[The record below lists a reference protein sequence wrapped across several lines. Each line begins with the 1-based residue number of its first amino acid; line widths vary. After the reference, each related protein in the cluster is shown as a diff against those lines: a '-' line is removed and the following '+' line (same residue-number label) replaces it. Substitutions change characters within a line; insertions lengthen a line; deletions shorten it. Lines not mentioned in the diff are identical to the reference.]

1 MTGIFRAGLMLALAF
16 FAAAGWSQGLEGTVD
31 WNRRV
36 SLGFG
41 ISGQVADAMVQ
52 AGDAV
57 PSGQSMVALETTV
70 LKIALDKATN
80 IADIAQAQLEEQ
92 MSVLDRERTLYDEG
106 ALSGVQLQQV
116 EIELSRREYALKD
129 AELEL
134 QHARY
139 RLELARLR
147 APFDAWVV
155 DSGFTLGQFVNHEA
169 DDPPMITL
177 AERGR
182 YLARTFIDSET
193 LQAYGTEVAVVVSV
207 GDRRFKGLATRIG
220 LEPLLESGQ
229 VPRYPI
235 AVEFASDTLIRPG
248 TACTISLE

>member
-16 FAAAGWSQGLEGTVD
+16 FATAGWSQGLEGTVD

-193 LQAYGTEVAVVVSV
+193 LQAYGAEVAVVVSV

>member
-16 FAAAGWSQGLEGTVD
+16 FATAGWSQGLEGTVD

-193 LQAYGTEVAVVVSV
+193 LQAYGAEVAVVVSV
-207 GDRRFKGLATRIG
+207 GNRRFKGLATRIG

-229 VPRYPI
+229 VPRYPL

>member
-1 MTGIFRAGLMLALAF
+1 MGSAF
-16 FAAAGWSQGLEGTVD
+16 FATAGWSQSLEGTVD

-139 RLELARLR
+139 LLELARLR

-193 LQAYGTEVAVVVSV
+193 LQAYGAEVAVVVSV
-207 GDRRFKGLATRIG
+207 GDRRFEGLSTRIG